1 MASTCV
7 QPNIISQKYC
17 TCVRARGGVRKRAE
31 MASFVPLAP
40 PGSQQ
45 RGTVP
50 VKGARYIVPQYVF
63 LLLLIN
69 STLLALSTLLL
80 VLVGIDEVQHASTK
94 TTGHLLVALPA
105 APAVWPD
112 FAAQSFYDAHL
123 SYIVA
128 ASEAQILAHRRAKA
142 GPEFVVPKG
151 RYRAL
156 AANATTA
163 RQRGRGK
170 GRGKGRGRRRLGNQ
184 TVSESD
190 PVPGVAWLNTSTLS
204 TGGTPGSL

>member
-1 MASTCV
+1 MIQLRTECAPEV
-7 QPNIISQKYC
+7 GW
-17 TCVRARGGVRKRAE
+17 VRQGSSRPRAE

-40 PGSQQ
+40 PRSPH
-45 RGTVP
+45 RGVVP

-80 VLVGIDEVQHASTK
+80 VIMGIGEVQHASMRATD
-94 TTGHLLVALPA
+94 HLLLALPGT
-105 APAVWPD
+105 PAVWPD

-123 SYIVA
+123 TYIVA
-128 ASEAQILAHRRAKA
+128 ASEPQILAQRWAKA

-156 AANATTA
+156 AANATKTT
-163 RQRGRGK
+163 RRRGRGRGK
-170 GRGKGRGRRRLGNQ
+170 GLGKGRGRRRLGNQ
-184 TVSESD
+184 TKTVSDSVSGE
-190 PVPGVAWLNTSTLS
+190 PWLNASTSYASS
-204 TGGTPGSL
+204 TTPGSL

>member
-1 MASTCV
+1 MAIWSR
-7 QPNIISQKYC
+7 QPSAPEK
-17 TCVRARGGVRKRAE
+17 VARGACKRAA

-40 PGSQQ
+40 PHSQQ
-45 RGTVP
+45 RGVVP

-80 VLVGIDEVQHASTK
+80 VIMGIDEVQHSSIRA
-94 TTGHLLVALPA
+94 TGHLLVALPA

-128 ASEAQILAHRRAKA
+128 ASEPQILAHRRTKA

-156 AANATTA
+156 AANATKA
-163 RQRGRGK
+163 RRRGRGRGK
-170 GRGKGRGRRRLGNQ
+170 GLGKGRGRRRLGNQ
-184 TVSESD
+184 TVSD
-190 PVPGVAWLNTSTLS
+190 PEAGEAWLNTSALS
-204 TGGTPGSL
+204 TGDSPEPL

>member
-1 MASTCV
+1 
-7 QPNIISQKYC
+7 
-17 TCVRARGGVRKRAE
+17 

-40 PGSQQ
+40 AASQP
-45 RGTVP
+45 RGVVP

-80 VLVGIDEVQHASTK
+80 VIMGIGEVQHASTRAS
-94 TTGHLLVALPA
+94 GHLLGALPA

-112 FAAQSFYDAHL
+112 FAAKSFYDAHL

-128 ASEAQILAHRRAKA
+128 ASEPQILARRRAKA
-142 GPEFVVPKG
+142 GPEFVAPKG

-156 AANATTA
+156 AANATNA
-163 RQRGRGK
+163 RRRGRGRDK
-170 GRGKGRGRRRLGNQ
+170 GLGRGRGRRRLGNQ
-184 TVSESD
+184 TVAD
-190 PVPGVAWLNTSTLS
+190 PVPGEAWLNTSTLT
-204 TGGTPGSL
+204 TGDTPGSL

>member
-1 MASTCV
+1 ML
-7 QPNIISQKYC
+7 Y
-17 TCVRARGGVRKRAE
+17 ARGAARSAQSAQ

-45 RGTVP
+45 RGVVP

-80 VLVGIDEVQHASTK
+80 VIMGIDEVQHASTRA
-94 TTGHLLVALPA
+94 TGHLLVALPA

-128 ASEAQILAHRRAKA
+128 ASEPQILAHRRAKA

-156 AANATTA
+156 TANATKA
-163 RQRGRGK
+163 RRRGRGRGK
-170 GRGKGRGRRRLGNQ
+170 GLGKGRGRRRLGNQ
-184 TVSESD
+184 TFSD
-190 PVPGVAWLNTSTLS
+190 PVVAGEAWLNTSTLS
-204 TGGTPGSL
+204 T